1 MAQKKKL
8 RRSILTGALL
18 IGVLQLSGLAG
29 PPLICHTIET
39 GDAKS
44 LPWGSSTDWR
54 AVKPDY
60 DLSRLVDDTLALLTP
75 ETPVLARMETL
86 RRATIYAVWSKRD
99 REVSLKSKNDRV
111 ADDLLAR
118 LMARVRESAGN
129 NRSFTLALFDAG
141 YLIASFQ
148 QAGYQWKD
156 KSAANSEGYPMVNKA
171 LEGYAMV
178 RKASVHQI
186 PSGGSPEMEFA
197 AALIT
202 SSPLQPTQHAHLQR
216 AIAGAREDSLLA
228 RNLVK
233 HFGKSG
239 QKLADLRAQVGAQ

>member
-8 RRSILTGALL
+8 RMSILTGALL
-18 IGVLQLSGLAG
+18 IGVLQLSGVAG

-44 LPWGSSTDWR
+44 LPWGSSADWR
-54 AVKPDY
+54 AVKSDY

-99 REVSLKSKNDRV
+99 REVGLKSRNDRA

-141 YLIASFQ
+141 YLIASYQ

-156 KSAANSEGYPMVNKA
+156 KSAANPEGYSMVSKA

-178 RKASVHQI
+178 RKAAVH
-186 PSGGSPEMEFA
+186 PGGSPEMEFA

-202 SSPLQPTQHAHLQR
+202 SSPLQSTHRAHLER
-216 AIAGAREDSLLA
+216 AIAGAKEDSLLA
-228 RNLVK
+228 RNLIK

-239 QKLADLRAQVGAQ
+239 QKLAELRSQITAR